1 MSLHQ
6 ELRISAKCFN
16 FAFPN
21 PFFGTI
27 KGLCAHA
34 EGTAGREGRR
44 NGAACRCSPGL
55 SDDGRA
61 VVLAIIPSFRH

>member
-1 MSLHQ
+1 MQNALILHSQ
-6 ELRISAKCFN
+6 I
-16 FAFPN
+16 
-21 PFFGTI
+21 PFLGTQTI
-27 KGLCAHA
+27 KGPCAHA

-44 NGAACRCSPGL
+44 NGAACRCSPGF